1 MTLINIYFTFY
12 FFVMLFFYACFYS
25 CRRNNERMKK
35 KMLIKQPFASIAY
48 DREYM
53 RWLLSLRLLYI
64 TCHDISNHDFSNK
77 GQMLLPPQFETNR
90 FCLIKFGY
98 IFFPESIKK
107 IYQISVQIVRM
118 HTILSVNKNWH
129 VPFSF
134 GMFWNLDHS
143 FVFLSGVFDSL
154 FNAFDMYK
162 SWCQSL
168 YESTFDLLNVSW
180 IWLQYLAQGKS
191 HVHSF

>member
-1 MTLINIYFTFY
+1 
-12 FFVMLFFYACFYS
+12 
-25 CRRNNERMKK
+25 
-35 KMLIKQPFASIAY
+35 MLIKQPFASIAY

-77 GQMLLPPQFETNR
+77 GQMMLPPQFETNR

-168 YESTFDLLNVSW
+168 FTNLHLTCSMSAEFDYN
-180 IWLQYLAQGKS
+180 IWRRVNLTYILSSRK
-191 HVHSF
+191 FPK